1 MGMENTVKKHI
12 FILDDEPKVREAIKE
27 TLEVSNY
34 KVSCFGDPVKCLA
47 RLRSKKCDLLITDL
61 KMPKKSGFEV
71 LLDVRHQAP
80 WIPVL
85 MMTGYSDIPTAV
97 KAMRA
102 GAVDFIEKPLSKKDI
117 LWKIKSILKE
127 KLLYTQNS
135 AFL

>member
-1 MGMENTVKKHI
+1 MGMKNTIKKHI
-12 FILDDEPKVREAIKE
+12 FILDDEPKVREVIKE

-80 WIPVL
+80 RIPVL
-85 MMTGYSDIPTAV
+85 MMAGYSDMPTKE

-102 GAVDFIEKPLSKKDI
+102 GAVDLIEKPLSKKDI
-117 LWKIKSILKE
+117 LRKIKSIFKE
-127 KLLYTQNS
+127 KLLCTQNN